1 MGKYD
6 HTLGLFLVGVFL
18 NTYLYGLVTRQCC
31 AYFTAKFQDR
41 WLVKVMIAFMFLL
54 DSVETI
60 GLIYNLYNWA
70 VTNFTN
76 PGIVIAGNEWPYT
89 TTPFWVGTSAIL
101 TQFFLAW
108 RIWSLSG
115 SRVLPAIASM
125 LAVIAWAFC
134 LVSGIKA
141 TIIKQ
146 PKHLVEINGY
156 VATWMIIQ
164 VITDLFIATTLI
176 VILVRSKSGFA
187 KSPNTS
193 IFNRLIGAAI
203 QTGLVAGLFS
213 VLGLTFFVLWP
224 TSNWQAIFV
233 PPVGGIYAITILDTL
248 LARLDV
254 HRYQR
259 LKPRHAPT
267 QGLGSTNDPYQLT
280 TVITVNNS
288 TVLASVGG
296 VSETETDDIESRS
309 CSVREPEPA

>member
-1 MGKYD
+1 MGEYD
-6 HTLGLFLVGVFL
+6 HTLGLFLVGVFF

-41 WLVKVMIAFMFLL
+41 WLVKAMIAFMFLL

-60 GLIYNLYNWA
+60 GLIYNLYDWA

-76 PGIVIAGNEWPYT
+76 PSIVTAGNEWPYT
-89 TTPFWVGTSAIL
+89 TTPFWVGTSAIM

-115 SRVLPAIASM
+115 NRILPAIASM

-146 PKHLVEINGY
+146 PKHLAEINGY

-164 VITDLFIATTLI
+164 VITDLLIATTLI
-176 VILVRSKSGFA
+176 VILVRSKSGLA
-187 KSPNTS
+187 KSLNTS

-213 VLGLTFFVLWP
+213 VIGLTLFVLWP
-224 TSNWQAIFV
+224 TSNWEAVFI
-233 PPVGGIYAITILDTL
+233 PPIGGIYAITILDTL

-254 HRYQR
+254 RRYQR
-259 LKPRHAPT
+259 LKPRHVST
-267 QGLGSTNDPYQLT
+267 Q
-280 TVITVNNS
+280 VK
-288 TVLASVGG
+288 
-296 VSETETDDIESRS
+296 
-309 CSVREPEPA
+309 CM